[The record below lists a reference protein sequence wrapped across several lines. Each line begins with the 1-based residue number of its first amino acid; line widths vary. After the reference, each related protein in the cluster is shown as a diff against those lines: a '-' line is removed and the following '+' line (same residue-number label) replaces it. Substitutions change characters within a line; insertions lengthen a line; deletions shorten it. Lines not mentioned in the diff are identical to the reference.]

1 MTKFLIV
8 LLFSIAL
15 CEAEMDSLIFHQFQ
29 KFITK
34 YNKKYESIN
43 EYLARYEVFKR
54 NMIKSFMN
62 ENKSYQTGIT
72 KFSDLTKQEF
82 TKIYLNLNYDAM
94 AMANFDPY
102 FVTIKNISPSSYDW
116 RTRNIVPPVEDQ
128 GSCGSCWAFAALGNL
143 ESLYAVNKG
152 TLKTFSK
159 QMLVDCDTS
168 DSGCNGGL
176 MEYTYTWIQKNG
188 IMLDSDYPYKGM
200 KSTCKSDKS
209 KYVDMVVT
217 GYFKLGNSYSTYS
230 CVDEDEIKEFLYETG
245 PLAAALN
252 ADPLQTYS
260 SGILDVN
267 STKCPVSGINH
278 AVLIVGYGTDPT
290 VGLDYW
296 IIKNS
301 WGKSWGES
309 GYFRIRRGNGTCGI
323 NCYVITGKVS
333 F

>member
-1 MTKFLIV
+1 MYNYYE
-8 LLFSIAL
+8 LF
-15 CEAEMDSLIFHQFQ
+15 FHQFQ
-29 KFITK
+29 KFTKK
-34 YNKKYESIN
+34 YNKKYESVN
-43 EYLARYEVFKR
+43 EYLARFEVFKR
-54 NMIKSFMN
+54 NMIESFTN

-102 FVTIKNISPSSYDW
+102 FVEIKNGAPSSHDW

-143 ESLYAVNKG
+143 ECLYAMNKG
-152 TLKTFSK
+152 TIKTFSK

-176 MEYTYTWIQKNG
+176 MEYTYTWIKKNG
-188 IMLDSDYPYKGM
+188 GIMFDTDYPYKGI

-209 KYVDMVVT
+209 KYADMTVT
-217 GYFKLGNSYSTYS
+217 GYIKLGSAYSTYS
-230 CVDEDEIKEFLYETG
+230 CVDEDEMKELLYEKG

-252 ADPLQTYS
+252 ANPLQTYS
-260 SGILDVN
+260 SGILDV
-267 STKCPVSGINH
+267 TAARCPVDGINH
-278 AVLIVGYGTDPT
+278 AVLIVGYGTDPSS
-290 VGLDYW
+290 GLDYW
-296 IIKNS
+296 TVKNS

-309 GYFRIRRGNGTCGI
+309 GYFRIRRGKGTCGI
-323 NCYVITGKVS
+323 NCYVITGTVS